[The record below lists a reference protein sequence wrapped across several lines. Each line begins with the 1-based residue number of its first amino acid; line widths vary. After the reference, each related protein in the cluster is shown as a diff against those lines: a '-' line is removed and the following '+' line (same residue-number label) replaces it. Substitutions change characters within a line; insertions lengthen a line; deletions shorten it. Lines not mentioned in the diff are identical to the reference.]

1 MVSWYPRGMG
11 EINERRRK
19 KEKEGKEVDER
30 KKRGYIYTRTHTHT
44 HKKRRRRKKYEI
56 KRKEPPYR
64 ENLGD
69 EYAKD
74 PGGRFSL
81 ITLLTN

>member
-1 MVSWYPRGMG
+1 MS
-11 EINERRRK
+11 
-19 KEKEGKEVDER
+19 ER
-30 KKRGYIYTRTHTHT
+30 KGDIYIHVHTHT
-44 HKKRRRRKKYEI
+44 QKKRRRRKKYEV